1 MMACTMFLKECR
13 QIMKSSSYIIF
24 VIVLIAFGYS
34 QIKPE
39 FVKIEKPQQGQ
50 ESYGTKYEEKPEII
64 MTSAVKSLY
73 GEFAVNSYTAYPVG
87 FYKKVKLNSKH
98 QLEMAEIL
106 SKLSGISADKL
117 PAYAGTETAGEAAP
131 ENPDTITLDVKVD
144 KNLSYEQFLS
154 IMEKTDKLIGG
165 GSKYGHTYLIRF
177 GKMNKTYEDA
187 LSEYNDILEKD
198 RITGA
203 YARLF
208 CDYLGI
214 ILGLFPVFLAAAYG
228 MKDRRAGMRELI
240 YTRKASSLKIVFIR
254 YFSMAA
260 MMFLPVLI
268 MAVYASIQVA
278 GNYAGFNLDK
288 LAFIKYSI
296 GWLLPTLMVSAA
308 AGTFMT
314 ELTDTP
320 IAIAVQGIWWFI
332 GLFSGMKHIDGGYG
346 TDLVLRHNMI
356 GNTQVYLRNYPIL
369 LVNRISYIIAALM
382 LILFT
387 AWIYELKRRG
397 GLNGNFGFKK
407 IFSNPQ
413 GKCKA

>member
-1 MMACTMFLKECR
+1 MGFTMFLKECR
-13 QIMKSSSYIIF
+13 QIMKSSTYIVF

-39 FVKIEKPQQGQ
+39 FVKIEKPKQGL
-50 ESYGTKYEEKPEII
+50 ENYGTKYEEKPEII
-64 MTSAVKSLY
+64 MTSAVKNLY
-73 GEFAVNSYTAYPVG
+73 REFAANSYTAYPVG
-87 FYKKVKLNSKH
+87 FYKKVKLNKKH

-106 SKLSGISADKL
+106 SKLSGIPADKL
-117 PAYAGTETAGEAAP
+117 SVYAGTEAAEKSAP
-131 ENPDTITLDVKVD
+131 ENPGITLDVKAD
-144 KNLSYEQFLS
+144 KNLSYEKFLS

-165 GSKYGHTYLIRF
+165 GSKYGNTYLIRF

-187 LSEYNDILEKD
+187 LSEYNDILDKD

-214 ILGLFPVFLAAAYG
+214 ILGLFPVFIAAAYG
-228 MKDRRAGMRELI
+228 MKDRRAGILELI
-240 YTRKASSLKIVFIR
+240 YTRKVSSLKIVFIR
-254 YFSMAA
+254 YYSMAA

-278 GNYAGFNLDK
+278 GNYPGFNLDK

-332 GLFSGMKHIDGGYG
+332 GLFSGMKHMDGGYG

-369 LVNRISYIIAALM
+369 LVNRISYTIAALM

-407 IFSNPQ
+407 IFSHLQ